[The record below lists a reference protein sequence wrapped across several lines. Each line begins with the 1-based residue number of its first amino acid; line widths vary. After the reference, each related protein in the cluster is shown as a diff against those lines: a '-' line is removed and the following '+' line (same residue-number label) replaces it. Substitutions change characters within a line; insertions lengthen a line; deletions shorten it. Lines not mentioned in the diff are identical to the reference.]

1 MRELRKLSS
10 TPCYP
15 PLLGDFY
22 LGWGTPPNPRQEE
35 SCTSFLEEIK
45 STSCAD
51 AAGTRSE
58 RIADLAYWLVERA
71 EASGANVGLHL
82 LPVKDDG
89 LLVSVS
95 LPLAVGAP
103 LGMAHVVPELYRF
116 FAYITFAW
124 HRIPFDQTVVLR

>member
-1 MRELRKLSS
+1 VVKKTKHQRDNERA
-10 TPCYP
+10 
-15 PLLGDFY
+15 
-22 LGWGTPPNPRQEE
+22 E
-35 SCTSFLEEIK
+35 
-45 STSCAD
+45 
-51 AAGTRSE
+51 SE
-58 RIADLAYWLVERA
+58 RSGLAYWLVERA

-103 LGMAHVVPELYRF
+103 LGMADVVPELYRF

-124 HRIPFDQTVVLR
+124 HRIPFDQIGVLR

>member
-1 MRELRKLSS
+1 MGDTPKPPAGGILRFFLRGNKKHQLRR
-10 TPCYP
+10 C
-15 PLLGDFY
+15 
-22 LGWGTPPNPRQEE
+22 GWYSVRTNCG
-35 SCTSFLEEIK
+35 
-45 STSCAD
+45 
-51 AAGTRSE
+51 
-58 RIADLAYWLVERA
+58 LAYWLVERA